1 MPGER
6 GARAVVRVVP
16 RAVLDDEGVPWD
28 ADVDVSDLPAPPT
41 GLSYDE
47 ATPGATLP
55 ELATRLLNA
64 VRAQYKDTM
73 YDECVVDMSPF
84 GVEECSGDLHDA
96 CAEVAVAAN
105 AAQVA
110 GDFNMAMRRRELRR
124 LRAAL
129 WELRKMLEAAPEGC
143 SITVRHRLELLR
155 SASLDVCHP
164 RMRAADA
171 PPPSAIPNFQTV
183 HLDVAVDAVPDIFS
197 DPSDRS
203 DVACDAETG
212 GAAVAFFRGG
222 QPTAEGRSWMVS
234 RGFKT
239 VVDLRFED
247 RDNQWTRPVGGGAG
261 VGKLGDESLEVIHI
275 PVTDM
280 EPPSFEDVERFI
292 EVADDESKRP
302 MFVHCKAGIGR
313 TGSMVSCWRISRG
326 MKVDD
331 ALALE
336 SLNCDFGSLAQEAFV
351 REFADR
357 LARKR
362 LGSWDDDDE
371 ERATL
376 RKLEQEAHAAE
387 EAAEATKPAGTAK
400 AHEPSS
406 AVYKVAWRHRT
417 RVHARR
423 QVHDGARPV
432 PFLDGRRQEG
442 GRARSGDRARVR
454 GRGVQRGRR
463 VGVCFER
470 AVPVDAERAGG
481 HGQRRF
487 HRGGVRGGRAL
498 VSRPGAGHVRDPH
511 GRFHVH
517 ARGGGGAHAQD
528 LAPLHAAAG
537 ARVARPPEAH
547 LHRQEARVGAPAQ
560 PHRGGARVHVH
571 GVRGDRGGVRY
582 GRDASRGAREPRGAE
597 GSWFVRGRDGEIGD

>member
-1 MPGER
+1 
-6 GARAVVRVVP
+6 
-16 RAVLDDEGVPWD
+16 
-28 ADVDVSDLPAPPT
+28 
-41 GLSYDE
+41 
-47 ATPGATLP
+47 
-55 ELATRLLNA
+55 
-64 VRAQYKDTM
+64 
-73 YDECVVDMSPF
+73 
-84 GVEECSGDLHDA
+84 
-96 CAEVAVAAN
+96 
-105 AAQVA
+105 
-110 GDFNMAMRRRELRR
+110 
-124 LRAAL
+124 
-129 WELRKMLEAAPEGC
+129 
-143 SITVRHRLELLR
+143 
-155 SASLDVCHP
+155 
-164 RMRAADA
+164 
-171 PPPSAIPNFQTV
+171 
-183 HLDVAVDAVPDIFS
+183 
-197 DPSDRS
+197 
-203 DVACDAETG
+203 
-212 GAAVAFFRGG
+212 
-222 QPTAEGRSWMVS
+222 MVS

-387 EAAEATKPAGTAK
+387 EAAAEATKPAGTAK

-406 AVYKVAWRHRT
+406 AVYKVAGATEPEST
-417 RVHARR
+417 R
-423 QVHDGARPV
+423 GAKSTTAPDPSPSWTDAAKRAAA
-432 PFLDGRRQEG
+432 LDLETAPAYEG
-442 GRARSGDRARVR
+442 A
-454 GRGVQRGRR
+454 GVQRGRR

-582 GRDASRGAREPRGAE
+582 GRDASRALENPAEPKEVGLSADAMAKSETKSKTKKPRKNLADPAETASAADVRDAVLAKVGTLRVDESDGRIPREDWGTVDLVVCLGGDGVILHASKLFQGPVPPLMGFHFGSMGFLTNHPPEQLAQSLLQSVGRGPKQVSRRHQGRHTPSRCACVWSARLVKANDSVAQRRRRRALAR
-597 GSWFVRGRDGEIGD
+597 VRGPERSARRPRPERRFCQQDRGVRPRCSSSRRSRRTA